1 MDIEIQR
8 LKDQWTEL
16 FVSPSNLKPKTH
28 VTTSRPLL
36 NCSRVMV
43 SHFIDL
49 VISAPT
55 CRKTETFYGSLSRK
69 HFHIFWIFRPCHGL
83 IWTFLFRLSVVI
95 LLWVCRFCFCF
106 CLVSFVFG
114 RFLQTQGKTH
124 LKQESFCAGNSRHV
138 RYKYIYWEIHQ
149 NKHSGIWTWQR
160 NQTGTNEKSEL
171 NPGEGHQCG
180 PVIRTETNQ
189 TMALSNCPGP
199 LEWASI
205 FSLDFNKTGF
215 ILLVSEERHKLRSPN
230 IIWYSIW
237 YITPVMSNGLHV
249 TWFRL
254 CGHYATFIGCSQRRL
269 HNVITLRVTAKQ

>member
-1 MDIEIQR
+1 MWPHHVHCWIAVGSWSHILLTWSFLHQPAEK
-8 LKDQWTEL
+8 LKHFMALYPENT
-16 FVSPSNLKPKTH
+16 FIYSGSSGP
-28 VTTSRPLL
+28 
-36 NCSRVMV
+36 VMV
-43 SHFIDL
+43 
-49 VISAPT
+49 
-55 CRKTETFYGSLSRK
+55 
-69 HFHIFWIFRPCHGL
+69 GL
-83 IWTFLFRLSVVI
+83 IWTFLFRISVVI

-254 CGHYATFIGCSQRRL
+254 CAHYATFIGCSQRRL
-269 HNVITLRVTAKQ
+269 YNVITLRVTAKQ

>member
-1 MDIEIQR
+1 MWPHHVHCWIAVGSWSHILLTWSFLHQPAEK
-8 LKDQWTEL
+8 LKY
-16 FVSPSNLKPKTH
+16 SGSSGP
-28 VTTSRPLL
+28 
-36 NCSRVMV
+36 VMV
-43 SHFIDL
+43 
-49 VISAPT
+49 
-55 CRKTETFYGSLSRK
+55 
-69 HFHIFWIFRPCHGL
+69 GL

-106 CLVSFVFG
+106 CLVSYVFG

-189 TMALSNCPGP
+189 TRHWATVLAPWNGP
-199 LEWASI
+199 PSFHSTSTKQDSFYW
-205 FSLDFNKTGF
+205 FQRN
-215 ILLVSEERHKLRSPN
+215 
-230 IIWYSIW
+230 
-237 YITPVMSNGLHV
+237 V
-249 TWFRL
+249 T
-254 CGHYATFIGCSQRRL
+254 
-269 HNVITLRVTAKQ
+269 N